1 MIMPFELISF
11 ELISFELW
19 LAFAAAS
26 AILLVIPGPTILTV
40 ISYASLHGRSATL
53 PLVAAVSLGDLSV
66 ISLSVL
72 GLGSL
77 LATSATAFTL
87 VKIIGGV
94 YLLFLGL
101 KMMYSAVNSSLIEP
115 PFNQPSLSNVQTSKL
130 FFNTWLV
137 TALNPKGIIFFSAF
151 LPQFVRTEHPI
162 APQLMVLSIT
172 FIVLAALNTLAYAL
186 LASNANQL
194 VSSNRAKKKFDAAG
208 GLMMIAAGV
217 WALTARQE
225 N

>member
-26 AILLVIPGPTILTV
+26 AVLLVIPGPTILTV

-53 PLVAAVSLGDLSV
+53 LLVAAVSLGDLSV

-101 KMMYSAVNSSLIEP
+101 KMIYSAVNSSLTEP
-115 PFNQPSLSNVQTSKL
+115 PFNEPPLSNVQTSKL

-194 VSSNRAKKKFDAAG
+194 VSSNRAKKKFDVAG